1 MFNWLMSKF
10 LYMKHYEYQQKSHPK
25 IRRLH
30 QKGRLL
36 GTQQKNHSNQS
47 RFSLRLDSQQ
57 IKNAPHTTKVQGAD
71 LEEDPGCTEKQC
83 NQEKKNGDMM
93 RFIPY

>member
-1 MFNWLMSKF
+1 MHCTNKKYSISIIF
-10 LYMKHYEYQQKSHPK
+10 L
-25 IRRLH
+25 
-30 QKGRLL
+30 
-36 GTQQKNHSNQS
+36 KNHSNQS